1 MSNITLD
8 AVYLEVFGAAQSNIS
23 RGDTMSRNAL
33 AGIGKA
39 TKDGT
44 DQPQFPWTDFV
55 SPRGKS
61 GFATLQ
67 VEQFD
72 QVSETVAN
80 NLSAD
85 DKKLA
90 KSDKKRVIG
99 SRIVDC
105 KNSAMRHQDPALFEA
120 TKGNLGKIMKLPD
133 GTFAAKVVTETDK
146 KEAEKGPELP
156 VAENALDY
164 SATVRAAIS
173 TALGLAHDGLSWDEK
188 GNLVKDEQ
196 AIATDFD
203 LATVHNVLLELWKAI
218 RATDGVIRPATAPK
232 S

>member
-1 MSNITLD
+1 MSNLSLD

-61 GFATLQ
+61 GFGTLQ

-72 QVSETVAN
+72 QMSETVAN

-85 DKKLA
+85 DKKLPT
-90 KSDKKRVIG
+90 SDKKRLVG
-99 SRIVDC
+99 SRVVDC
-105 KNSAMRHQDPALFEA
+105 KNSAMRHQDPALFAA
-120 TKGNLGKIMKLPD
+120 TKGKLAKIVKLPD
-133 GTFAAKVVTETDK
+133 GTFAAKVETETDK

-173 TALGLAHDGLSWDEK
+173 TALALAHDGLAWDDK
-188 GNLVKDEQ
+188 GDLVKDEQ

-203 LATVHNVLLELWKAI
+203 LATVHDTLQKLWLSL
-218 RATDGVIRPATAPK
+218 RETPTK

>member
-1 MSNITLD
+1 MSNISLD
-8 AVYLEVFGAAQSNIS
+8 TEYLEVFGSAQSNIS

-39 TKDGT
+39 TKEGS
-44 DQPQFPWTDFV
+44 DQPLFPWTDFV

-72 QVSETVAN
+72 QMSETVAN

-85 DKKLA
+85 DKKLP
-90 KSDKKRVIG
+90 KSDKKRVVG
-99 SRIVDC
+99 SRVNDC
-105 KNSAMRHQDPALFEA
+105 KNSCMRHQAPELYKA
-120 TKGNLGKIMKLPD
+120 TKGNLGKIVKLAD
-133 GTFAAKVVTETDK
+133 GTFAAKVATEADK

-164 SATVRAAIS
+164 SATVKAAIS
-173 TALGLAHDGLSWDEK
+173 TALGLAHDGLSWDDK
-188 GNLVKDEQ
+188 GTLVKGEQ

-203 LATVHNVLLELWKAI
+203 LAAAHAVLLKLWNTV
-218 RATDGVIRPATAPK
+218 RATK

>member
-99 SRIVDC
+99 SRIVDY
-105 KNSAMRHQDPALFEA
+105 
-120 TKGNLGKIMKLPD
+120 
-133 GTFAAKVVTETDK
+133 K

-173 TALGLAHDGLSWDEK
+173 TALGLAHDGLAWDEK
-188 GNLVKDEQ
+188 GDLVKDEQ

>member
-1 MSNITLD
+1 MSNLSLD

-72 QVSETVAN
+72 QMSETVAI
-80 NLSAD
+80 NLSAL
-85 DKKLA
+85 DKKLP

-99 SRIVDC
+99 SRVVDC
-105 KNSAMRHQDPALFEA
+105 KNSAMRHQEPALYEA
-120 TKGNLGKIMKLPD
+120 TKGNLAKIVKLPD
-133 GTFAAKVVTETDK
+133 GTFAAKVATEADK

-164 SATVRAAIS
+164 SASVKAAIS
-173 TALGLAHDGLSWDEK
+173 TALGLAHDGLAWDEK

-203 LATVHNVLLELWKAI
+203 LAATHATLLKLWNTV
-218 RATDGVIRPATAPK
+218 RATDGAIRPATAPK